1 MRAVTSGCDGDVT
14 RPTHNR
20 CVSVLI
26 RNACARRL
34 RWVSDVGKPQL
45 IVYAAA
51 VLAVA
56 LIGARYLQSV
66 SAEATSSG
74 VADRGSAAS
83 PVPSSATGASFGGG
97 ALTRSQSVVVHVAG
111 AVRRPGV
118 VRLRDGERVADAIR
132 AAGGWR
138 VGADRGGVNLAARVA
153 DGQQIVVPTRSA
165 IIDGASGSTG
175 PISLSSATAEQLDQ
189 LDGIGPGLAQKIID
203 FRTQIG
209 GFRSIDQLGDV
220 PGIGDKR
227 LESLRAQLQP

>member
-1 MRAVTSGCDGDVT
+1 M
-14 RPTHNR
+14 
-20 CVSVLI
+20 
-26 RNACARRL
+26 
-34 RWVSDVGKPQL
+34 SDVGKPQL

-66 SAEATSSG
+66 SAEATNVEAAPSGAARAPSGATGSSTDSG
-74 VADRGSAAS
+74 V
-83 PVPSSATGASFGGG
+83 
-97 ALTRSQSVVVHVAG
+97 LTRSQTMVVHVAG
-111 AVRRPGV
+111 AVRRPGI
-118 VRLRDGERVADAIR
+118 VRLRDGDRVGDAIR

-153 DGQQIVVPTRSA
+153 DGQQIVVPARTAVAS
-165 IIDGASGSTG
+165 GASGSTG

-189 LDGIGPGLAQKIID
+189 LDGIGPGLAQKIIE